1 MREWTGVL
9 VEAYSPIS
17 VAGSMT
23 SGNLRNYWNETETYE
38 ALKCYLDL
46 GIVGLRKRVACLVA
60 GGRVAIDTETC
71 ANDMTTFN
79 SADDVLTL
87 LVHLGYLAYDA
98 AAGKAY
104 VPNREVM
111 GAFEASTCNPGTR
124 AGSIVAA

>member
-1 MREWTGVL
+1 MGI
-9 VEAYSPIS
+9 SPIS
-17 VAGSMT
+17 IVGSMT

-46 GIVGLRKRVACLVA
+46 DIVGLRERVACLVA

-79 SADDVLTL
+79 SADDVLTQ

-98 AAGKAY
+98 GAGEAY

-111 GAFEASTCNPGTR
+111 SVFEASTRNSGAR
-124 AGSIVAA
+124 AGSIVAT